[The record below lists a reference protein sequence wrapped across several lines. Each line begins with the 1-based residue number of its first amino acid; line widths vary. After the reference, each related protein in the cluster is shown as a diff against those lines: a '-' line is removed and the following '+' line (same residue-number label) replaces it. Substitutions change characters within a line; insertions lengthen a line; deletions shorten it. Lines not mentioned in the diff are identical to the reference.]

1 MKFYKME
8 TFTSYRIQRLRD
20 EDEMVFS
27 SGQRI
32 WIRNNIINANIV
44 YIDRQ

>member
-1 MKFYKME
+1 ME

-20 EDEMVFS
+20 EDETEFS
-27 SGQRI
+27 SVQRI